1 MNAYPSMV
9 AHFRMVLLGMVC
21 LLMPIWGCD
30 SGYSGLSDVSSND
43 QQMQVKRGWPTIG
56 APSPPFTLKNMEGKS
71 VSLSDFSGKVV
82 LLNFWAT
89 WCGPCRVE
97 MPAMEALYR
106 EMQSQGLEIVAVSV
120 DAQGPEVTKP
130 FQEAM
135 GLTFPI
141 LHDPEYEVGL
151 EYGARTLPISY
162 VIDRKGIIQHRV
174 FGARDWNGQEA
185 RKLIQAL
192 LDPPPAL
199 DYDGLL

>member
-1 MNAYPSMV
+1 MV
-9 AHFRMVLLGMVC
+9 GVMCVMTT
-21 LLMPIWGCD
+21 LMGCD
-30 SGYSGLSDVSSND
+30 SGYSSGLSEVSSND
-43 QQMQVKRGWPTIG
+43 SQLQVKRGWPTIG
-56 APSPPFTLKNMEGKS
+56 SPSPPFTLKNMEGKS
-71 VSLSDFSGKVV
+71 VSLSDFSGKVI

-106 EMQSQGLEIVAVSV
+106 EMHSHGLEIVAVSV
-120 DAQGPEVTKP
+120 DAQGIEVTKP

-151 EYGARTLPISY
+151 AYGARTLPISY

-185 RKLIQAL
+185 KKMIQAL
-192 LDPPPAL
+192 LDPPAAL

>member
-1 MNAYPSMV
+1 MV
-9 AHFRMVLLGMVC
+9 GAVCVLAA
-21 LLMPIWGCD
+21 LMGCD
-30 SGYSGLSDVSSND
+30 SGYSSGLSDVSSKD
-43 QQMQVKRGWPTIG
+43 HPLQVKRGWPTIG
-56 APSPPFTLKNMEGKS
+56 SSSPPFTLKNMDGKP
-71 VSLSDFSGKVV
+71 VSLSDFSGKVI

-106 EMQSQGLEIVAVSV
+106 EMRTQGLEIVAVSV
-120 DAQGPEVTKP
+120 DAQGTEVTKP

-151 EYGARTLPISY
+151 AYGARTLPISY

-185 RKLIQAL
+185 KKMIQAL
-192 LDPPPAL
+192 LDPPAAL